1 MTSKTRYAVKFGND
15 APIPVEKATYH
26 GATLTKAVDEI
37 RQRIDDAVAELEN
50 VTSVRSARSRDFKSR
65 IVQKM
70 SRNIRMKIGY
80 GKNNEQFSDVLI
92 GFFDC
97 PVHAK
102 HALLAARE
110 MISAGDFDQEIS
122 AYMELKQERA
132 KNAGLARRKLI
143 TAPVEAITHFRV
155 IAAE

>member
-1 MTSKTRYAVKFGND
+1 MTTKTRYAVKFGND
-15 APIPVEKATYH
+15 APIPVEKAAYH

-50 VTSVRSARSRDFKSR
+50 VTSVRQARNRDFGSR
-65 IVQKM
+65 ILQKKA
-70 SRNIRMKIGY
+70 RNIYMKIGY
-80 GKNNEQFSDVLI
+80 GKNNEKFSDVLT

-97 PVHAK
+97 PVRAK
-102 HALLAARE
+102 HALLAARD
-110 MISAGDFDQEIS
+110 MISAGDFDHEIS
-122 AYMELKQERA
+122 DYIEFKQGLA
-132 KNAGLARRKLI
+132 KNARQVRSTII